1 MDLSINRLLL
11 PFQAGGGLLWNSWI
25 TFPFLGVFL
34 LFSAGLY
41 VIVMVL
47 LFAVNTGMRRSGV
60 MDGEKDYLPEN
71 MEKLI
76 ENRKVCKKVKLDLK

>member
-1 MDLSINRLLL
+1 MKGCDQR
-11 PFQAGGGLLWNSWI
+11 AGLL
-25 TFPFLGVFL
+25 FHFLGVFL

-41 VIVMVL
+41 VIVMIL

-60 MDGEKDYLPEN
+60 MDGEKEYLPEN

-76 ENRKVCKKVKLDLK
+76 ENRQVCKKVKLDLK